1 MKQLATAND
10 RILVGVGAPL
20 HEFATVQTRLDVR
33 RYDADQTRWAAER
46 LGITS
51 PRVLSRDE
59 AEWDLHVSE
68 SAFDQLGVQA
78 YSHTFEENC
87 NLITTAGWAALL
99 GSAAGTSIATKF
111 SATSARI
118 GVGTVSTAATSA
130 DTKLGGDTGSA
141 STTSYYAL
149 VSSAPVITTTATPC
163 TLVFTASFATGVANF
178 AWAEFGTDNYTAS
191 SVYGQG
197 AVFLNHGISS
207 QGTKASGQT
216 WTVTETLSFGYPYEA
231 GGVN

>member
-1 MKQLATAND
+1 MKQLATASD
-10 RILVGVGAPL
+10 QVLVGVGAPL

-46 LGITS
+46 SGIVT
-51 PRVLSRDE
+51 PRYLSSDE
-59 AEWDLHVSE
+59 AEWDLSVSE
-68 SAFDQLGVQA
+68 DVFGQLGVQA
-78 YSHTFEENC
+78 YSHTFEDNC

-99 GSAAGTSIATKF
+99 GSIAGTSIATKF
-111 SATSARI
+111 SASAGRI

-130 DTKLGGDTGSA
+130 DTKLGGDTGAS

-149 VSSAPVITTTATPC
+149 VSAAPTVTTTATPC
-163 TLVFTASFATGVANF
+163 TLVFAASFGSAVANF

-216 WTVTETLSFGYPYEA
+216 WTVTETLSFGYPTGSGA
-231 GGVN
+231 LS